1 MRAVSQ
7 GEWSKLRSLASRYVG
22 RDLGQ
27 DVVQSALMRLEASC
41 SNALLY
47 VAVRNAAIS
56 LLRSEQYRSAKEAEG
71 GHVAMSEGPSPL
83 LDCGAE
89 TLIDDT
95 EAEHLLES
103 FALVYRNGLQP
114 AVAARV
120 QGISKRTI
128 DRRIARVR
136 ALVLENTA

>member
-7 GEWSKLRSLASRYVG
+7 GDWHKLRSLASRYVG

-27 DVVQSALMRLEASC
+27 DVVQRVLMRLDASAPM
-41 SNALLY
+41 ALLY
-47 VAVRNAAIS
+47 TAVRNEAIS
-56 LLRSEQYRSAKEAEG
+56 LLRSEQYRSAKEAAG
-71 GHVAMSEGPSPL
+71 GHAAMSEGPSL
-83 LDCGAE
+83 LGCGAE
-89 TLIDDT
+89 TLIDDV
-95 EAEHLLES
+95 EAEQLLES
-103 FALVYRNGLQP
+103 FALVYRNGLLP
-114 AVAARV
+114 AVAAQV